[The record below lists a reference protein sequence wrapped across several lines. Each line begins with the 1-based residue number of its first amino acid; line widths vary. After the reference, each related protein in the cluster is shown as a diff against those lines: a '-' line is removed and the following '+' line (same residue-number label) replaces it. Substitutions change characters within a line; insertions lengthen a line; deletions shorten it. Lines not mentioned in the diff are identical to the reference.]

1 KYKNNS
7 PSEFIQ
13 LAESNNMII
22 DIGRIVIDKTLK
34 IAKQLEKYNVKL
46 SLNVSPAQMLQ
57 AGFISEFMDKLQ
69 TYDVEPNGIAIE
81 ITETF
86 LMSSFDVIVEKIKI
100 LKNAGIDIHLDDF
113 GTGYSSLQYL
123 QELPFDAIKIDRA
136 FVMHLPNDKYSKA
149 IIGMIT
155 TLAKN
160 LNVEVIAEGVETKE
174 QYQFLYK
181 ANCSIIQG
189 YLLSKAVNMDDAIQL
204 LKKYNENKEPLY
216 TDEIKKKRGGR

>member
-1 KYKNNS
+1 
-7 PSEFIQ
+7 
-13 LAESNNMII
+13 
-22 DIGRIVIDKTLK
+22 
-34 IAKQLEKYNVKL
+34 
-46 SLNVSPAQMLQ
+46 
-57 AGFISEFMDKLQ
+57 
-69 TYDVEPNGIAIE
+69 
-81 ITETF
+81 
-86 LMSSFDVIVEKIKI
+86 
-100 LKNAGIDIHLDDF
+100 
-113 GTGYSSLQYL
+113 
-123 QELPFDAIKIDRA
+123 
-136 FVMHLPNDKYSKA
+136 
-149 IIGMIT
+149 MIT

>member
-1 KYKNNS
+1 
-7 PSEFIQ
+7 
-13 LAESNNMII
+13 
-22 DIGRIVIDKTLK
+22 
-34 IAKQLEKYNVKL
+34 
-46 SLNVSPAQMLQ
+46 MLQ

-100 LKNAGIDIHLDDF
+100 LKNAGIVIHLDDF

-136 FVMHLPNDKYSKA
+136 FIMHLPNDKYSKA